1 MNVWY
6 VRVCLVAVGT
16 EEYLAAVAQCL
27 PLPPPPPPPPPPPL
41 AFLVRPP
48 WMAVVVLIERFLS
61 FSPAVS
67 LTVATQLTTL
77 HIAPHRRPR
86 SLSSSSSCSR
96 LAVFGSR
103 RSKQWQSRE
112 SSTSTS
118 TSMGVVVSVS
128 L

>member
-27 PLPPPPPPPPPPPL
+27 PLPPPPPPL

>member
-27 PLPPPPPPPPPPPL
+27 PLPPPPPPL

-112 SSTSTS
+112 SSTSTG